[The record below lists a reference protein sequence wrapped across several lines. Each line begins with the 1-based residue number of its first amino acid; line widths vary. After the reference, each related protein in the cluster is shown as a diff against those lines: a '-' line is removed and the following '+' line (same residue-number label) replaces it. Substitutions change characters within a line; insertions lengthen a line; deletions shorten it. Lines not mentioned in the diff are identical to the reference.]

1 MQRRMLGLTAIAL
14 GLTTMLT
21 LAAGAGARADGA
33 EGSQVLRKASK
44 VTVLAALRASEEV
57 PPSTGAEAA
66 RGGFLATVKWTGD
79 GAEFTWR
86 LAFRDLTGPAI
97 AAHIHVAPRGEAGE
111 IVVPLCAPCTNNQ
124 RGLAEMDVGT
134 ISAMNAGRAY
144 VNIHTARNPAGE
156 IRGQIEV
163 FDKLA
168 TTLTVGQE
176 IPRPRGTSRKT
187 KGGFTVTIRRSFR
200 GTTFRWRL
208 EWFALTGRPIA
219 AHVHVGARGKA
230 GRVIISICGAAP
242 RDRCI
247 NERGGSIRL
256 SPAQAQA
263 LENGNIYVNL
273 HTKRNPAGEV
283 RGQLRAARLTLR
295 TS

>member
-1 MQRRMLGLTAIAL
+1 VNRKMLSLTAIAL

-21 LAAGAGARADGA
+21 LAAGAGARADGTEA
-33 EGSQVLRKASK
+33 SQVLQKASL

-57 PPSTGAEAA
+57 PPPTGAADA
-66 RGGFLATVKWTGD
+66 RGGFLATVKWIGG

-86 LAFRDLTGPAI
+86 LAFRDMTGPVV
-97 AAHIHVAPRGEAGE
+97 AAHIHVGAPGEAGE
-111 IVVPLCAPCTNNQ
+111 IVVPLCSPCTNGQ
-124 RGLAEMDVGT
+124 RGLAKMDVGT

-144 VNIHTARNPAGE
+144 VNLHTARNPNGE

-176 IPRPRGTSRKT
+176 IPQPRGTTRKT
-187 KGGFTVTIRRSFR
+187 KGGFTATVRRSFR
-200 GTTFRWRL
+200 GTTLRWRL
-208 EWFALTGRPIA
+208 EWFALTGKPIA

-230 GRVIISICGAAP
+230 GRVIIFICGSAP
-242 RDRCI
+242 RDPCI
-247 NERGGSIRL
+247 NERGGSFRI
-256 SPAQAQA
+256 SQAQAQA

-273 HTKRNPAGEV
+273 HTRRNPAGEV

>member
-1 MQRRMLGLTAIAL
+1 MLGLTAIAL

-33 EGSQVLRKASK
+33 EGSEVLRKASK

-57 PPSTGAEAA
+57 PPATGAEAA
-66 RGGFLATVKWTGD
+66 RGGFLATVKWIGG

-86 LAFRDLTGPAI
+86 LAFKDLTGPAT

-111 IVVPLCAPCTNNQ
+111 IVVPLCSPCRNGQ
-124 RGLAEMDVGT
+124 RGLAKMDVGT

-144 VNIHTARNPAGE
+144 VNIHTATNPAGE
-156 IRGQIEV
+156 VRGQIEV

-176 IPRPRGTSRKT
+176 IPRPRGDVSEA
-187 KGGFTVTIRRSFR
+187 KGGFTVTVRRSFR

-208 EWFALTGRPIA
+208 EWVGLTGRPIA

-230 GRVIISICGAAP
+230 GRVIIFICGAAP
-242 RDRCI
+242 RDPCI
-247 NERGGSIRL
+247 NERGGSFRI
-256 SPAQAQA
+256 SQAQAQA

>member
-1 MQRRMLGLTAIAL
+1 VKKRLLNLTAIAL

-21 LAAGAGARADGA
+21 LAAGAGARAERA
-33 EGSQVLRKASK
+33 QVVTKAGM

-57 PPSTGAEAA
+57 PPPTGAEAA
-66 RGGFLATVKWTGD
+66 RGSFLATVKWTGG

-86 LAFRDLTGPAI
+86 LAFRDLTGPAT
-97 AAHIHVAPRGEAGE
+97 AAHIHVGAAGEAGE
-111 IVVPLCAPCTNNQ
+111 VVVPLCSPCTNGQ
-124 RGLAEMDVGT
+124 RGLAKMDVGT

-144 VNIHTARNPAGE
+144 VNVHTARNPAGE
-156 IRGQIEV
+156 VRGQIEV

-168 TTLTVGQE
+168 TTLTPRQE
-176 IPRPRGTSRKT
+176 IPAPKGDVSEA
-187 KGGFTVTIRRSFR
+187 KGGFTVTVRRSFR

-208 EWFALTGRPIA
+208 EWRGLTGRPIA
-219 AHVHVGARGKA
+219 AHVHVGARGKT
-230 GRVIISICGAAP
+230 GRVIIFICGAAP
-242 RDRCI
+242 RDPCI
-247 NERGGSIRL
+247 NERGGSFRI
-256 SPAQAQA
+256 SQAQAQA
-263 LENGNIYVNL
+263 LEAGNVYVNV